1 MFEIS
6 EYLDLSH
13 TIAAPLFEGK
23 QYPWEVLPEISEF
36 IKKIGPTL
44 DPEVNEQKGEISGSQ
59 RALLYS
65 IRLISRDPA
74 SSDPRQR

>member
-23 QYPWEVLPEISEF
+23 QYPWEVLPGIAVIED
-36 IKKIGPTL
+36 K
-44 DPEVNEQKGEISGSQ
+44 
-59 RALLYS
+59 
-65 IRLISRDPA
+65 
-74 SSDPRQR
+74 